1 MIKEV
6 ISNESEQE
14 NKNKE
19 IIINLLLD
27 KYFSGDS
34 NEIHFSK
41 EDCKKINISETDV
54 SRIIHILQEEKL
66 LHIKQKSV
74 HNDFSR
80 YWVLQIFPLC
90 VNYFQIK
97 KNNTT
102 EKHRKSASEFR
113 AWVTLIIAV
122 LAFLLSILSLY
133 LQFFHK
139 ETLLEPPEPEFV
151 QTDTTETHQSSD
163 YSFDSTPN

>member
-1 MIKEV
+1 MISKV

-27 KYFSGDS
+27 KYFSSDS
-34 NEIHFSK
+34 NEVYFSK
-41 EDCKKINISETDV
+41 EDCKILNISEPDV
-54 SRIIHILQEEKL
+54 SRIIHSLQEEKL

-80 YWVLQIFPLC
+80 YWTLEIFPLC

-97 KNNTT
+97 KNNTI
-102 EKHRKSASEFR
+102 EKHRKSASELR
-113 AWVTLIIAV
+113 AWATLIIAV

-139 ETLLEPPEPEFV
+139 KTLLESPESEFV
-151 QTDTTETHQSSD
+151 QTDMTETHQSSA